1 VNHKLYTVATYDYRD
16 LNMVCCECG
25 KITPFIKIRV
35 GILKE
40 LECRH
45 CKKKNEVELDFK
57 NR

>member
-1 VNHKLYTVATYDYRD
+1 MKNKLYTVATYDYRD
-16 LNMVCCECG
+16 LNMVCVRCG
-25 KITPFIKIRV
+25 RITPFIKIRV

-45 CKKKNEVELDFK
+45 CKKTNEIELDIK